1 MKPQEPMTD
10 HPFDHP
16 PDQLDS
22 RLEQWCQ
29 EQQQP
34 KFRSKQVRQ
43 HLIDQRIYD
52 PSEMTSLPAELRQQ
66 LAEGMLSSPLVVAD
80 QLNSTD
86 GTIKFRFMLADGL
99 SIESVWIPTD
109 DRGTLCLSSQVGCA
123 AGCTFCATGTMKLT
137 RNLHPREIVA
147 QWLAV
152 HAITVAQ
159 GLCGVTQVVFMGMGE
174 PLHNYPAVSRA
185 IDWFSSA
192 QGFQFSPR
200 RITVSTVGIVPK
212 IEQLVHDHPQVRLAV
227 SLHSA
232 ITETRNSIVPIN
244 QHHSIEELSEVLVKI
259 RDDSRRISIEYVVLP
274 GINDGSEQAKALAR
288 FAGKCGAH
296 INLLPFHPYEGALYA
311 AAGAAEVGQFLSL
324 VQKQYEGSV
333 TARRSR
339 GLDIDGACGQLVLNN
354 LKKPATTDGT
364 EPGASKK
371 R

>member
-1 MKPQEPMTD
+1 MKDLNLDEE
-10 HPFDHP
+10 HLFDHP
-16 PDQLDS
+16 PDQIDTL
-22 RLEQWCQ
+22 LKHWCQ
-29 EQQQP
+29 QQQQP
-34 KFRSKQVRQ
+34 AFRAKQIRQ
-43 HLIDQRIYD
+43 HLIDQRTYD
-52 PSEMTSLPAELRQQ
+52 PSEMTSLPAELRKQ
-66 LAEGMLSSPLVVAD
+66 LSEGILRSPLAIAD
-80 QLNSTD
+80 QLISTD
-86 GTIKFRFMLADGL
+86 GTIKFRFMLEDGL

-152 HAITVAQ
+152 HATTVAQ

-174 PLHNYPAVSRA
+174 PLHNYPSVSRA

-212 IEQLVHDHPQVRLAV
+212 IEQLVQDHPQVRLAV

-232 ITETRNSIVPIN
+232 IPETRNAIVPIN
-244 QHHSIEELSEVLVKI
+244 LHHSIEELSDMLMKI

-274 GINDGSEQAKALAR
+274 GINDGPIEAKALAH
-288 FAGKCGAH
+288 FASQCGAH
-296 INLLPFHPYEGALYA
+296 INLLPFHPYEGALYP
-311 AAGAAEVGQFLSL
+311 AAGAAEVGKFQSL
-324 VQKQYEGSV
+324 VQKNYEGSV

-339 GLDIDGACGQLVLNN
+339 GLDIDGACGQLVLKN
-354 LKKPATTDGT
+354 LKGPTTPNDPDPA
-364 EPGASKK
+364 PPQ
-371 R
+371 